1 MATYPLVYFVR
12 HGETSWNA
20 DSRLQGQADT
30 DINAKGRAQATRNGE
45 ALACLIPDPAG
56 FDFVASPLR
65 RTRETMERVRAA
77 MGLDPQSYRTDA
89 RLKEVHFGDWQGY
102 TYAEMDVREPGS
114 IARREK
120 DKWNFRPP
128 GAEAESYE
136 MLKERVEPW
145 LAEVAA
151 PTVCV
156 THGGVIRVLFRLVAG
171 LAERECA
178 ALDVPQDRVLRLE
191 NGRLEWL
198 GPDVA
203 TA

>member
-45 ALACLIPDPAG
+45 ALARLIPDPAG

-114 IARREK
+114 IARYQALSEQVSEDTAK
-120 DKWNFRPP
+120 I
-128 GAEAESYE
+128 AEQQ
-136 MLKERVEPW
+136 ER
-145 LAEVAA
+145 LRAS
-151 PTVCV
+151 
-156 THGGVIRVLFRLVAG
+156 LVARFAK
-171 LAERECA
+171 AETRISA
-178 ALDVPQDRVLRLE
+178 SKSTLSFLQAQIDAWNAQRD
-191 NGRLEWL
+191 
-198 GPDVA
+198 
-203 TA
+203 